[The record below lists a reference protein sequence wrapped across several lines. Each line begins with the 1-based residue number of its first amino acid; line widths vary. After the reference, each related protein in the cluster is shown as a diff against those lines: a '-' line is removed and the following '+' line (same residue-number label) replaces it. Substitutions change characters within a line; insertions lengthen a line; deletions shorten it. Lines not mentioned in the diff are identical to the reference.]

1 MKLNKILLILAL
13 IFFVTT
19 IQQCAIEKNKNSKIA
34 FEKDLKKD
42 SLSIK
47 DLMANLEIRK
57 PNFTDTIA
65 FSTFNKRYKLRK
77 NLIKKLQLQK
87 VDSGAKKY
95 YAQYGIDFSNNF
107 NSIVILS
114 MKNQEVFN
122 YLINYDDNG
131 KMIDKLLISSDI
143 EGGIRQSEISG
154 NKIVILEAY
163 AAGKQ
168 AIIEDLGA
176 LVLNNQGKFESQE

>member
-1 MKLNKILLILAL
+1 MKSNKTLLFLTF
-13 IFFVTT
+13 IFVVTT
-19 IQQCAIEKNKNSKIA
+19 IQQCTVRKNKNPKIV
-34 FEKDLKKD
+34 FEKTLKKD

-47 DLMANLEIRK
+47 DLMENLEVRK

-65 FSTFNKRYKLRK
+65 FSTYNKRYELRK

-87 VDSGAKKY
+87 VDSKAKKY
-95 YAQYGIDFSNNF
+95 YAQYRIDFANNF

-114 MKNQEVFN
+114 LKNQEVFN

-131 KMIDKLLISSDI
+131 NIIDKLLISSDI
-143 EGGIRQSEISG
+143 EGGIRQSGISG
-154 NKIVILEAY
+154 NKITILEVY
-163 AAGKQ
+163 AAGKE

-176 LVLNNQGKFESQE
+176 LILNNQGKFENP